1 MDIRISGRHVAV
13 TDAMRDHAR
22 ERLQKIER
30 YSAHIMHVEVTL
42 SIQAERHMAEVIVA
56 FKKRGDIVAKSETH
70 DMYQAI
76 DQTIAKIEKQ
86 LHKLEDRVKD
96 KREASRQKRD
106 MEQSHLS
113 VDMEDEAEVEDV

>member
-22 ERLQKIER
+22 ERLQKLAR

-42 SIQAERHMAEVIVA
+42 SIQAERHMAEAIVA
-56 FKKRGDIVAKSETH
+56 FKKRGDIVARSETH

-96 KREASRQKRD
+96 KREASRLKRD
-106 MEQSHLS
+106 MERSHLS
-113 VDMEDEAEVEDV
+113 VDLDDEAEVDDV

>member
-13 TDAMRDHAR
+13 TDSMRDHAR

-76 DQTIAKIEKQ
+76 DQTIVKIEKQ

-106 MEQSHLS
+106 MEQGHLS